1 MSFLLAILI
10 IYLVYFGSIYYKILL
25 VIPII
30 YLSGKL
36 IMKYKKQIMKHK
48 KQIMKLRYSLYGSDY
63 GYDYDSDS
71 DLESGDSS
79 DSEIVVDDQY
89 IVNSDLEL
97 HLE

>member
-1 MSFLLAILI
+1 MNFIIAISI
-10 IYLVYFGSIYYKILL
+10 IYLIYFGSIYYKIFI

-36 IMKYKKQIMKHK
+36 IMKYKKE
-48 KQIMKLRYSLYGSDY
+48 IMKLRYCYY
-63 GYDYDSDS
+63 GYDYDSYS
-71 DLESGDSS
+71 SIDLESGDSS

>member
-1 MSFLLAILI
+1 
-10 IYLVYFGSIYYKILL
+10 
-25 VIPII
+25 
-30 YLSGKL
+30 
-36 IMKYKKQIMKHK
+36 
-48 KQIMKLRYSLYGSDY
+48 MKLRYSLYGDDYGSDY
-63 GYDYDSDS
+63 DS

>member
-1 MSFLLAILI
+1 MSFLIAISI
-10 IYLVYFGSIYYKILL
+10 IYLIYFGSIYYKVLL

-36 IMKYKKQIMKHK
+36 IIKYK

-63 GYDYDSDS
+63 DSDS
-71 DLESGDSS
+71 YYSTDLESGDSS

>member
-1 MSFLLAILI
+1 MNFIIAISI
-10 IYLVYFGSIYYKILL
+10 IYLIYFGSIYYKALFI
-25 VIPII
+25 IPII
-30 YLSGKL
+30 YLFGKL
-36 IMKYKKQIMKHK
+36 IMKYKNE
-48 KQIMKLRYSLYGSDY
+48 IMKLRYY

-71 DLESGDSS
+71 NIDLESGNSS

>member
-1 MSFLLAILI
+1 MNFIIAISI
-10 IYLVYFGSIYYKILL
+10 IYLIYFGSIYYKIFV

-36 IMKYKKQIMKHK
+36 IMKYKKQIMKLH
-48 KQIMKLRYSLYGSDY
+48 YCYY
-63 GYDYDSDS
+63 GYDYDSDYS
-71 DLESGDSS
+71 VDLESGNSS

>member
-1 MSFLLAILI
+1 MNFLIVILI
-10 IYLVYFGSIYYKILL
+10 IYL
-25 VIPII
+25 
-30 YLSGKL
+30 YLFGKL
-36 IMKYKKQIMKHK
+36 IIKYK
-48 KQIMKLRYSLYGSDY
+48 KQIMKLRYSLYGDDYGSDY
-63 GYDYDSDS
+63 DS

>member
-1 MSFLLAILI
+1 MNFLIAISI
-10 IYLVYFGSIYYKILL
+10 IYLIYFGSIYYKVLL
-25 VIPII
+25 IIPVI

-36 IMKYKKQIMKHK
+36 IMKYKNK
-48 KQIMKLRYSLYGSDY
+48 IMKLRYSLYGSDY
-63 GYDYDSDS
+63 GSDYDSDS

>member
-1 MSFLLAILI
+1 MNFLIAISI
-10 IYLVYFGSIYYKILL
+10 IYLIYFGSIYYKIFI

-36 IMKYKKQIMKHK
+36 IMKYKKE
-48 KQIMKLRYSLYGSDY
+48 IMKLRYCYYG
-63 GYDYDSDS
+63 YDSDS
-71 DLESGDSS
+71 YYSIDLESGDSS

-89 IVNSDLEL
+89 IVNSDLDL

>member
-1 MSFLLAILI
+1 MNFLIAISI
-10 IYLVYFGSIYYKILL
+10 IYLIYFGSIYYKVFL

-36 IMKYKKQIMKHK
+36 IMKYKKQIMK
-48 KQIMKLRYSLYGSDY
+48 LRSCYYG
-63 GYDYDSDS
+63 YDSDS
-71 DLESGDSS
+71 DSYSSIDLESGDSS

-89 IVNSDLEL
+89 IVNSNLEL